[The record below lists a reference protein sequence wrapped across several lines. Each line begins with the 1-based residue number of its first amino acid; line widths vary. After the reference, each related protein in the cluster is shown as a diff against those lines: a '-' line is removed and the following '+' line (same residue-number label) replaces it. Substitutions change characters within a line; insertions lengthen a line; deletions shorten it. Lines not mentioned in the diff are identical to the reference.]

1 MSFFKWTEYAK
12 NIVKKTCISVWLK
25 EAGGGGDIDID
36 VRMRTN
42 PCHDLVV
49 TKFYFRQ
56 TDKSKTKQ
64 SNRVAVEQDRCAD
77 GERAGEVAYC
87 VSSCMVSVACI

>member
-1 MSFFKWTEYAK
+1 M
-12 NIVKKTCISVWLK
+12 
-25 EAGGGGDIDID
+25 DIYID

-56 TDKSKTKQ
+56 TGKSKTKQ
-64 SNRVAVEQDRCAD
+64 LNRVAVEQDRCAD
-77 GERAGEVAYC
+77 GERAETKLPTTFHPVWCLLHAFKGELKQRRKLD
-87 VSSCMVSVACI
+87 